1 MEFRMNSNGNARLPH
16 ARHRRFFRVRILL
29 SLTVLALS
37 LLGNGE
43 GRNATHTFA
52 VQDGQ
57 FALDGKPFRI
67 ISGEMHYARIPRA
80 YWRER
85 FRMAKAMGLNTISTY
100 VFWNLHE
107 PSPGVYDFFGNNDVA
122 EFIREAQQEGLYVIL
137 RPGPYVCAEW
147 EFGGY
152 PAWLLK
158 DHSIVVRGSDPKYV
172 AIADRW
178 INRLGKELAPLQIGN
193 GGPILLVQVE
203 NEYGSFGDDHAYME
217 HLRQSLLD
225 AGFTKSQL
233 YTADIPDNVAKGSL
247 PELPVGITFN
257 GGNGNGAE
265 KAFAMLKRLRPNG
278 PFFSSEFWVGWF
290 DLWGRAHAYT
300 DTARQAANLNWMLS
314 QGYSVNLYMFHGGTS
329 FGWMNGANS
338 DGKSYEPD
346 VTSYDYDAPLDE
358 SGRPTP
364 KYYVFRDV
372 IAKVTGVT
380 PPSVPAIAPA
390 ISVAKF
396 KLNEGVSLWKALP
409 APIHGEQPI
418 SMEDVDEAYGYI
430 LYRAPIKGPVA
441 GDLVL
446 DQFHDYA
453 QVYVDGKLVGT
464 LDRRLGDSRLPLA
477 VEGPVGQLDILVENS
492 GRVNDTIDP
501 WGERSGI
508 TKEVTLAGAP
518 VVGWDIYP
526 LPMLQPS
533 ELPFSHAACE
543 GACFYRGTFNVD
555 TPGDTFLDTRAFG
568 KGEVWLNGH
577 ALGRFWKIGPQM
589 TLYVPGPWLQKGN
602 NSVVVFDINGE
613 PGRSLVGREKP
624 ILGSNPQWLYSMFLL
639 HRRLSVLAAGLLAL
653 FAVLLIGW
661 RALERRNTRVSRLA

>member
-1 MEFRMNSNGNARLPH
+1 MNSRGNRGLHIAGH
-16 ARHRRFFRVRILL
+16 HRFFRTLIFL
-29 SLTVLALS
+29 SLTTLAL
-37 LLGNGE
+37 LLPSNGK
-43 GRNATHTFA
+43 GQNATHTFT

-57 FALDGKPFRI
+57 FALDGKPFQI

-80 YWRER
+80 FWRER
-85 FRMAKAMGLNTISTY
+85 LRMAKAMGLNTISTY

-107 PSPGVYDFFGNNDVA
+107 PSPGIYDFSGNNDVA

-152 PAWLLK
+152 PPWLLK
-158 DHSIVVRGSDPKYV
+158 NHSIVLRSSDPNYV
-172 AIADRW
+172 AIADGW
-178 INRLGKELAPLQIGN
+178 IKRIGQELAPLQIGN

-203 NEYGSFGDDHAYME
+203 NEYGSFGDDYMYKE

-233 YTADIPDNVAKGSL
+233 DTEDIPENVAKGSL
-247 PELPVGITFN
+247 PELPVGIDFSA
-257 GGNGNGAE
+257 GNRNGAE
-265 KAFAMLKRLRPNG
+265 KSFATLMQLRSNG

-290 DLWGRAHAYT
+290 DHWGHAHAYT
-300 DTARQAANLNWMLS
+300 DAARQAANLEWILRR
-314 QGYSVNLYMFHGGTS
+314 GYSVNLYMFHGGTS

-338 DGKSYEPD
+338 DGKNYEPD

-364 KYYVFRDV
+364 KYYMLREV
-372 IAKVTGVT
+372 IAKVTGVK
-380 PPSVPAIAPA
+380 PPAVPSIAPTVS
-390 ISVAKF
+390 ITKF
-396 KLNEGVSLWKALP
+396 KLSEGVSLWKTLP
-409 APIHGEQPI
+409 APIHSEQPVT
-418 SMEDVDEAYGYI
+418 MEDVDEAYGYI
-430 LYRAPIKGPVA
+430 LYRAQIKGPMA

-446 DQFHDYA
+446 EHLHDYA

-464 LDRRLGDSRLPLA
+464 LDRRLGENHLSLA
-477 VEGPVGQLDILVENS
+477 VKGPAGQLDILVENS
-492 GRVNDTIDP
+492 GRVNYPLDP
-501 WGERSGI
+501 RDERSGVE
-508 TKEVTLAGAP
+508 KVTLGGVV

-533 ELPFSHAACE
+533 ELPFSQQACE

-555 TPGDTFLDTRAFG
+555 SPSDTFLDTSAFN

-577 ALGRFWKIGPQM
+577 ALGRIWKIGPQT
-589 TLYVPGPWLQKGN
+589 TLYVPGCWLHKGS
-602 NSVVVFDINGE
+602 NSVVVFDLNGQ

-624 ILGSNPQWLYSMFLL
+624 ILGSNAQWLYSRFLL
-639 HRRLSVLAAGLLAL
+639 HRRLSVFTAGLVVLLVA
-653 FAVLLIGW
+653 LLIGW
-661 RALERRNTRVSRLA
+661 RAFERRTTRVSRPA